1 MKENFEQAKK
11 ILIKQNQE
19 QILNYPIKNKEAFAN
34 EIIKIDFE
42 QLNKLYD
49 KAIKNEKIVDSKIE
63 PISYIEKDKLNKEEK
78 EYYKKIGENI
88 IKNNE
93 YAVVTMAGGQGT
105 RLGHDGPKGTFKI
118 GLENDKSIFEVL
130 CDRLKEAYK
139 KYNVYIPWY
148 IMTSKQNNE
157 ETIKF
162 FEKNNYFGYSKEKIY
177 FFKQGELPVLNEQG
191 KIMLNKDGNI
201 NTAADGHGGIFV
213 SMEKENIIQ
222 DMKQRGIKWIF
233 IGPVDNILIKIVDPI
248 FIGICQD
255 KNVLAG
261 GKSIIKAYPEERV
274 GVFCKKDGKP
284 DVIEYT
290 EISKE
295 MSEMKNKD
303 GELVYAES
311 HINCN
316 LFNINI
322 IEKISKNKLPYHSA
336 HKKIEYLNKEGK
348 IVKQEEPNAYKFE
361 AFIFDAFKMLN
372 EMVIYRVKREEE
384 FAPIKNADGKDSP
397 KTALELYEKFYNIK
411 ERN

>member
-1 MKENFEQAKK
+1 MIENFEQTKK
-11 ILIKQNQE
+11 ILIYQKQE
-19 QILNYPIKNKEAFAN
+19 QILEYPIRNKEEFAN
-34 EIIKIDFE
+34 EVLKINFE

-49 KAIKNEKIVDSKIE
+49 KAIKNEKVENSKIE
-63 PISYIEKDKLNKEEK
+63 PIPYIEKDKLSEEEK
-78 EYYKKIGENI
+78 EHYKKIGENI
-88 IKNNE
+88 IRNNE
-93 YAVVTMAGGQGT
+93 YAVVTMAGGQGS
-105 RLGHDGPKGTFKI
+105 RLGHDGPKGTFDF
-118 GLENDKSIFEVL
+118 GLENHKSIFEVL

-148 IMTSKQNNE
+148 IMTSRQNNE
-157 ETIKF
+157 ETINF
-162 FEKNNYFGYSKEKIY
+162 FEKNNYFGYSKENVY
-177 FFKQGELPVLNEQG
+177 FFKQGELPVLNDQG
-191 KIMLNKDGNI
+191 KLMLNKEGNI

-213 SMEKENIIQ
+213 SMEKEKITEN
-222 DMKQRGIKWIF
+222 MKQRGIKWVF
-233 IGPVDNILIKIVDPI
+233 IGPVDNVLIKMIDPI

-295 MSEMKNKD
+295 MAEMKNDK

-316 LFNINI
+316 VFNIDI

-336 HKKIEYLNKEGK
+336 HKKIEYLNKEGQV
-348 IVKQEEPNAYKFE
+348 VKPEEPNAYKFE
-361 AFIFDAFKMLN
+361 AFIFDAFKMLD
-372 EMVIYRVKREEE
+372 EMTIFRVKREEE
-384 FAPIKNADGKDSP
+384 FAPIKNAEGKDSP
-397 KTALELYEKFYNIK
+397 ETALELYKNFYSN
-411 ERN
+411 R